1 MALIVKLN
9 DKWFLCYCGWGG
21 ICFTGAFDMDRTTET
36 SNLKVRCVPTP
47 EKALRLGFE
56 KFLKLLLNMEMNSVL

>member
-9 DKWFLCYCGWGG
+9 DKWFLYDCGWGG
-21 ICFTGAFDMDRTTET
+21 IYFTGTFDMERTTET

-47 EKALRLGFE
+47 EKSLRLGFK
-56 KFLKLLLNMEMNSVL
+56 KFLRILKFIGCHNSF

>member
-21 ICFTGAFDMDRTTET
+21 ICFTGTSDMERTTET

-47 EKALRLGFE
+47 EKSLRLGFK
-56 KFLKLLLNMEMNSVL
+56 KFLRILKFIGCHNSF